1 MVRDDV
7 AQQAFIEHEMLKHI
21 AGALRT
27 TMEWQLNAEDVSRK
41 LSSLR
46 FIAESF
52 RRHLDHVFDL
62 EEYDG
67 YMAVVTESHPH
78 LHDKTETLRQEH
90 EALRRRL
97 RSCLHS
103 LHGIDSDDDDALT
116 NACQEL
122 LSILDSV
129 NDHNQREM
137 KLIQDAVLFDPG
149 GEG

>member
-90 EALRRRL
+90 EGLRRRL
-97 RSCLHS
+97 RSCLHV
-103 LHGIDSDDDDALT
+103 LHGIDSDDDEALS

-122 LSILDSV
+122 LSILDAV

>member
-27 TMEWQLNAEDVSRK
+27 TMEWKLNAEDLSRK

-46 FIAESF
+46 FIGESF

-67 YMAVVTESHPH
+67 YMALVTESHPH
-78 LHDKTETLRQEH
+78 LHDKTESLRREH
-90 EALRRRL
+90 EELRRRL
-97 RSCLHS
+97 RGCLHS
-103 LHGIDSDDDDALT
+103 LHGIESDDHESLGKV
-116 NACQEL
+116 CQEL
-122 LSILDSV
+122 LTLLDAV

-137 KLIQDAVLFDPG
+137 KLIQDAVLFEPG

>member
-97 RSCLHS
+97 RSCLHV
-103 LHGIDSDDDDALT
+103 LHGIDSDDDEALAK
-116 NACQEL
+116 ACQEL
-122 LSILDSV
+122 LLILDAV

>member
-27 TMEWQLNAEDVSRK
+27 TMEWKLSGEDLSRK
-41 LSSLR
+41 LASLR

-67 YMAVVTESHPH
+67 YMAVVTESHPN
-78 LHDKTETLRQEH
+78 LHDKTE
-90 EALRRRL
+90 ALRREHEEL
-97 RSCLHS
+97 RRKLRACLHT
-103 LHGIDSDDDDALT
+103 LQGIGADDGEKFDSVCGD
-116 NACQEL
+116 L
-122 LSILDSV
+122 LSLLDSL

-137 KLIQDAVLFDPG
+137 KLIQDAVLFEPG